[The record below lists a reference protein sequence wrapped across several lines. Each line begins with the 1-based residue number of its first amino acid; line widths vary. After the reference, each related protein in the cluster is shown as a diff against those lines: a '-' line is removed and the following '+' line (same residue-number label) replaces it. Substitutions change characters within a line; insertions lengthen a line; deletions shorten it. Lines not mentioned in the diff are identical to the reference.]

1 MHKRRVITVV
11 SLERVT
17 ENWHRTPSFPWQPG
31 LPRQSPCARVL
42 LIYDVTRALT
52 VNLRDQSVKEI
63 SYREALK
70 LQIDVFDIS

>member
-1 MHKRRVITVV
+1 MITVV
-11 SLERVT
+11 SPERAT
-17 ENWHRTPSFPWQPG
+17 ENWHRTPPFPWQPG
-31 LPRQSPCARVL
+31 LPRQSPCACVL